1 MARGYKV
8 PSYAEHPA
16 RTFYECGLPFSL
28 SCDNLLLSG
37 DDPAAPPTPAGEIL
51 HLVYDVFHGDEAK
64 GWSAVRESLK
74 AGVEARFA
82 RKGEEDQWGKEFMGE
97 VDAVFE
103 KHGMIFGEYFST

>member
-16 RTFYECGLPFSL
+16 RTFYECSLPFSL

-64 GWSAVRESLK
+64 GWSAVRESLR

-82 RKGEEDQWGKEFMGE
+82 RIKGEADQWGKEFMGE

-103 KHGMIFGEYFST
+103 KHGMTFGE